1 MISAW
6 KGKEGFE
13 PSFEP
18 DTVVSATGAGDT
30 SIAAFIKA
38 MLDGCGPLE
47 CIRLAAATG
56 ASCVT
61 AYDALSGLLSFEELR
76 QKMEAGWEKQNIIH
90 P

>member
-1 MISAW
+1 MCRTASCQEQGQGYQHSRLH
-6 KGKEGFE
+6 KGH
-13 PSFEP
+13 
-18 DTVVSATGAGDT
+18 AGRLR
-30 SIAAFIKA
+30 A
-38 MLDGCGPLE
+38 LE
-47 CIRLAAATG
+47 CVRLAAATG